1 MTGGSEDKH
10 IFHELQQH
18 QTQVHTF
25 LEQMNIVNFNTGS
38 LKIVHLQLKV
48 VGIVTSEVKVSFL
61 LEPVTF

>member
-1 MTGGSEDKH
+1 MIGGSEDKH

-25 LEQMNIVNFNTGS
+25 LEQMNIVNFNR

-61 LEPVTF
+61 LEPVTNNV